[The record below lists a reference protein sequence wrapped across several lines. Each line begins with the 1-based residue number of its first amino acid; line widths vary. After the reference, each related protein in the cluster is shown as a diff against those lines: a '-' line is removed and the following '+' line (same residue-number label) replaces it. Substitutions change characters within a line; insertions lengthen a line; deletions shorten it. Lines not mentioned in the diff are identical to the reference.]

1 MFTPSRSALLTGR
14 YWSHPERIALLA
26 VLAALLLAP
35 AYSSEFFLSF
45 VLTQTLWLGIA
56 AASLIFLAAYGGMI
70 SLAQTLMYG
79 FAGFAIGN
87 AVTQGGSK
95 GLNLGLNP
103 WLGVLIGIVFTT
115 VLGFLLGLVAGRSA
129 GLYYLMITLTFGVIG
144 FYFFGQVTTFSGFGG
159 INQIVAPGVIGE
171 PGQFPERLYY
181 AALLVSVF
189 SFLLLRYAVRTPF
202 GLALQGVRDDPVRMS
217 ALGYNLVV
225 HRALAFTLGAFVASL
240 AGVLN
245 VWWNRQI
252 DPASIGVGEIL
263 ALLIVAVIGGMNRL
277 EGAWL
282 GAFIYVV
289 VNNYVRSV
297 PLVDRIGLT
306 EDRFNTL
313 VGLIFLVIVLA
324 SPNGLIGFG
333 AGVGGRIK
341 RLLRPASDKESPGPP
356 AGDAKKKT
364 GVTG

>member
-1 MFTPSRSALLTGR
+1 MTSRSSPSFRFTPQLGV
-14 YWSHPERIALLA
+14 LLA
-26 VLAALLLAP
+26 VLAVLILAP
-35 AYSSEFFLSF
+35 LFSTTFFVSF

-103 WLGVLIGIVFTT
+103 WVGVAIGIVFTT
-115 VLGFLLGLVAGRSA
+115 VLAFILGVVASRST

-159 INQIVAPGVIGE
+159 INQIVAPDFIGE
-171 PGQFPERLYY
+171 PGEHPTSLYY
-181 AALLVSVF
+181 AALGVSVF
-189 SFLLLRYAVRTPF
+189 SFLLLRYVTRTPF
-202 GLALQGVRDDPVRMS
+202 GLALQGIRDDPVRMS
-217 ALGYNLVV
+217 ALGYNLVM
-225 HRALAFTLGAFVASL
+225 HRALAFVLGGFVASL

-252 DPASIGVGEIL
+252 DPASIGIGEIL
-263 ALLIVAVIGGMNRL
+263 ALLIIAVIGGMNRL

-297 PLVDRIGLT
+297 PLVDKIGIT

-313 VGLIFLVIVLA
+313 VGVIFLVIVLA
-324 SPNGLIGFG
+324 SPNGLMGLG
-333 AGVGGRIK
+333 GSVG
-341 RLLRPASDKESPGPP
+341 RLLKRIFRPASGRADSEDRIGEPQQPTN
-356 AGDAKKKT
+356 T
-364 GVTG
+364 G

>member
-1 MFTPSRSALLTGR
+1 MTSRSSPSFRMTPESGVLL
-14 YWSHPERIALLA
+14 AALA
-26 VLAALLLAP
+26 VLIVAP
-35 AYSSEFFLSF
+35 FFSTTFFVSF

-95 GLNLGLNP
+95 GLNLGLDP
-103 WLGVLIGIVFTT
+103 WVGVAIGIVFTT
-115 VLGFLLGLVAGRSA
+115 VLAFILGLVASRST

-159 INQIVAPGVIGE
+159 INQIVAPDFIGE
-171 PGQFPERLYY
+171 PGEHPVSLYY
-181 AALLVSVF
+181 AALAVSVF
-189 SFLLLRYAVRTPF
+189 SYLLLRYVTRTPF
-202 GLALQGVRDDPVRMS
+202 GLALQGIRDDPIRMS
-217 ALGYNLVV
+217 ALGYNLVI
-225 HRALAFTLGAFVASL
+225 HRALAFVLGGFVASL

-252 DPASIGVGEIL
+252 DPASIGIGEIL
-263 ALLIVAVIGGMNRL
+263 ALLIIAVIGGMNRL
-277 EGAWL
+277 EGAWV

-297 PLVDRIGLT
+297 PLVDRIGIT

-313 VGLIFLVIVLA
+313 VGVIFLVIVLA
-324 SPNGLIGFG
+324 SPNGLMGLG
-333 AGVGGRIK
+333 SSVRKLLKRIF
-341 RLLRPASDKESPGPP
+341 RPASGRVNPEDRIGETQEST
-356 AGDAKKKT
+356 AT
-364 GVTG
+364 G

>member
-1 MFTPSRSALLTGR
+1 MTTRSLSGSRTVTPEQGL
-14 YWSHPERIALLA
+14 LLA
-26 VLAALLLAP
+26 VLAVLILAP
-35 AYSSEFFLSF
+35 IFSTTFFVSF

-79 FAGFAIGN
+79 FAGFVIGN

-95 GLNLGLNP
+95 GLNLGLDP
-103 WLGVLIGIVFTT
+103 WVGVAIGIGFTT
-115 VLGFLLGLVAGRSA
+115 ALAFILGLVASRST

-159 INQIVAPGVIGE
+159 INQIVAPDFIGE
-171 PGQFPERLYY
+171 PGEHPMRLYY
-181 AALLVSVF
+181 VALGVSVF
-189 SFLLLRYAVRTPF
+189 SYLLLRYVTRTPF
-202 GLALQGVRDDPVRMS
+202 GLALQGIRDDPIRMS
-217 ALGYNLVV
+217 ALGYNLVI
-225 HRALAFTLGAFVASL
+225 HRALAFVLGGFVASL

-252 DPASIGVGEIL
+252 DPASIGIGEIL
-263 ALLIVAVIGGMNRL
+263 ALLIIAVIGGMSRL

-297 PLVDRIGLT
+297 PLVDRIGIT

-313 VGLIFLVIVLA
+313 VGVIFLVIVLA
-324 SPNGLIGFG
+324 SPDGLMGL
-333 AGVGGRIK
+333 GGSVSRLFKRIF
-341 RLLRPASDKESPGPP
+341 RPTSGQENPGEPS
-356 AGDAKKKT
+356 GKVHQSTKT
-364 GVTG
+364 G

>member
-1 MFTPSRSALLTGR
+1 MTTPSPLRPMRLA
-14 YWSHPERIALLA
+14 PEHGVLLA
-26 VLAALLLAP
+26 VLAVLVLAP
-35 AYSSEFFLSF
+35 LFSTTFFVSF

-56 AASLIFLAAYGGMI
+56 GASLIFLAAYGGMI

-79 FAGFAIGN
+79 FAGFTIGN

-103 WLGVLIGIVFTT
+103 WVGVALGIVFTT
-115 VLGFLLGLVAGRSA
+115 VLAFILGLVASRST

-159 INQIVAPGVIGE
+159 INQIVAPDFIGE
-171 PGQFPERLYY
+171 PGEHPNSLYY
-181 AALLVSVF
+181 AALVVSVF
-189 SFLLLRYAVRTPF
+189 SYMLLRYVTRTPF
-202 GLALQGVRDDPVRMS
+202 GLALQGIRDDPVRMS
-217 ALGYNLVV
+217 ALGYNLAI
-225 HRALAFTLGAFVASL
+225 HRALAFVLGGFVASL

-252 DPASIGVGEIL
+252 DPASIGIGEIL
-263 ALLIVAVIGGMNRL
+263 ALLIIAVIGGMNRL
-277 EGAWL
+277 EGAWV

-297 PLVDRIGLT
+297 PLVDKIGIT

-313 VGLIFLVIVLA
+313 VGVIFLVIVLS
-324 SPNGLIGFG
+324 SPDGVMGLGNSVRKLFKRIFRLGS
-333 AGVGGRIK
+333 GRENPRDK
-341 RLLRPASDKESPGPP
+341 LGEPKESTRPG
-356 AGDAKKKT
+356 
-364 GVTG
+364 